1 MASRKKI
8 VLGNIE
14 IGGGAPVVIQSM
26 TMSPTTDVE
35 KTVHEIRGLQDEG
48 CEVIRVSV
56 PDKRSAQALP
66 YILKQIHI
74 PLIADVHFN
83 YEMAL
88 ASIDAGAQGVRV
100 NPGNIGSFEKIRTVL
115 RKAKQK
121 NTAIRIGVN
130 GGSLEKDLLAKYGYP
145 TVDALVESAIRHVEF
160 F

>member
-130 GGSLEKDLLAKYGYP
+130 G
-145 TVDALVESAIRHVEF
+145 
-160 F
+160 